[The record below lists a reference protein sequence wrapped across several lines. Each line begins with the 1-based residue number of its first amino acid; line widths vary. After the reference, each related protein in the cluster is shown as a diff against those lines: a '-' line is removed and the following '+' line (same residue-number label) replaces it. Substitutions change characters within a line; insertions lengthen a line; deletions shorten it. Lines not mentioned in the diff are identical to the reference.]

1 MAQPAALR
9 STARPMLTTLSA
21 ITASPTQ
28 QALIAATAQ
37 TVSPLY
43 HANTSFTS
51 GTPFLAVAE
60 PAFPLLTLA
69 FEIFSRAIGNAD
81 AFDPLGFCGGL
92 VLGGVECGVGCHQ
105 ARHAS
110 KPCLMRLDS
119 GDQQVA
125 IIRPMSIDL
134 II

>member
-21 ITASPTQ
+21 ITASPTPAVHSDE
-28 QALIAATAQ
+28 ALIAATAQ

-69 FEIFSRAIGNAD
+69 FETFSRAIGNAD

-105 ARHAS
+105 A
-110 KPCLMRLDS
+110 
-119 GDQQVA
+119 
-125 IIRPMSIDL
+125 
-134 II
+134 